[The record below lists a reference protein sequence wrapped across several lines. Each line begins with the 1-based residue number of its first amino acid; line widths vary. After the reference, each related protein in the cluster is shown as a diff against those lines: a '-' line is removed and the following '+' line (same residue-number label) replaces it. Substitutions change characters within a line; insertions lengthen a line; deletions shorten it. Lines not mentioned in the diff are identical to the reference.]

1 MIAQKTCITSKCRP
15 ILLTSIAAMLLVS
28 VFIWLRF
35 SGEGTL
41 PKLAVGDSVPLFKA
55 PLGDG
60 TTFDASDY
68 VGKTSLVI
76 FFYPKDNTP
85 LCTQEACSFR
95 DAYQQF
101 VDAGAEVIGVSAD
114 TPASHKAFAEKHTLP
129 FPIISDRDG
138 HLRKLFGVPKL
149 LGFLPG
155 RVTYVIDRHGILK
168 MSFNSSFTASGHVQ
182 RALELIENETGRS
195 S

>member
-1 MIAQKTCITSKCRP
+1 M
-15 ILLTSIAAMLLVS
+15 
-28 VFIWLRF
+28 
-35 SGEGTL
+35 
-41 PKLAVGDSVPLFKA
+41 
-55 PLGDG
+55 
-60 TTFDASDY
+60 
-68 VGKTSLVI
+68 
-76 FFYPKDNTP
+76 
-85 LCTQEACSFR
+85 
-95 DAYQQF
+95 
-101 VDAGAEVIGVSAD
+101 IGVSAD

-182 RALELIENETGRS
+182 RALELVENETGRS

>member
-1 MIAQKTCITSKCRP
+1 MINRRNSWAFTSKHV
-15 ILLTSIAAMLLVS
+15 LLSALGLIPLVS
-28 VFIWLRF
+28 VVLWLRPL
-35 SGEGTL
+35 GGGTL
-41 PKLAVGDSVPLFKA
+41 PKLSVGDSIPLFEA

-60 TTFDASDY
+60 TTFRASDY
-68 VGKTSLVI
+68 LGKKTLVV

-101 VDAGAEVIGVSAD
+101 VDAGAEVVGVSDD
-114 TPASHKAFAEKHTLP
+114 TPASHKAFADKHTLP
-129 FPIISDRDG
+129 FPIISDHDG

-155 RVTYVIDRHGILK
+155 RVTYVIDRNGIVQLT
-168 MSFNSSFTASGHVQ
+168 FNSSFTASGHVQ
-182 RALELIENETGRS
+182 KALAMITNESGFS
-195 S
+195 P

>member
-1 MIAQKTCITSKCRP
+1 
-15 ILLTSIAAMLLVS
+15 MLLVS
-28 VFIWLRF
+28 VFAWLRF

-129 FPIISDRDG
+129 FPIISDCDG

-182 RALELIENETGRS
+182 RALELIGNETGRS